1 MNFTETNMKTSETR
15 LRFWREPKAPKGE
28 TAPIGVRVNK
38 IALLILAFL
47 PLAAFADV
55 SLRSDFERGT
65 LLEKKIILSRQELTA
80 VDAPRGEKLAGRRI
94 IRRTPKAALE
104 RAAQARKQEREAMLR
119 SFQRERPSFFILRAE
134 AQPNTFFWYMLND
147 LESGDGSKAR
157 EAVENL
163 KIFVN

>member
-47 PLAAFADV
+47 PLAAFAD
-55 SLRSDFERGT
+55 LRSDYGRET
-65 LLEKKIILSRQELTA
+65 LLEKKIILSRAELTA

-94 IRRTPKAALE
+94 ISRPPKAALE
-104 RAAQARKQEREAMLR
+104 RAAQARRQERDAMLR
-119 SFQRERPSFFILRAE
+119 SFQRERPSFFIFRAE

-147 LESGDGSKAR
+147 LNADNNNKIKETI
-157 EAVENL
+157 ETL